1 MQTFF
6 LFSHTHFDRVR
17 SLVQDVGLTNR
28 VVDKIK
34 TFISGI
40 DFSMLAAQMALKL
53 ADEAIRLSET
63 NVPGHE
69 WSVVPR
75 RADEGLN
82 RLAGLAAI
90 GDGYAQRMTKA
101 FTDVRQDIYKVRYG
115 CRL

>member
-1 MQTFF
+1 M
-6 LFSHTHFDRVR
+6 
-17 SLVQDVGLTNR
+17 
-28 VVDKIK
+28 DKIK

-40 DFSMLAAQMALKL
+40 DLSMLAAQMALKL

-82 RLAGLAAI
+82 RLAGLAAL
-90 GDGYAQRMTKA
+90 GDSYAQRMTKA
-101 FTDVRQDIYKVRYG
+101 FTDVRQDIYKVRYV
-115 CRL
+115 CRLRH